1 MLEILVTVLLSNL
14 AFIVTEEVVLALGAL
29 FRLKVLCD
37 TSGLAFDGG
46 VVIKTCKPCL
56 FDSYKGCP

>member
-14 AFIVTEEVVLALGAL
+14 SFIVTEEVVLALGAL

-37 TSGLAFDGG
+37 TSGLAF
-46 VVIKTCKPCL
+46 
-56 FDSYKGCP
+56 